1 MTKEVFTFIEN
12 FNYQSKLYSY
22 KSLDTKIQN
31 SLIYHMFVSIF

>member
-12 FNYQSKLYSY
+12 LNYQNKLYRH
-22 KSLDTKIQN
+22 KPLDTEIQD